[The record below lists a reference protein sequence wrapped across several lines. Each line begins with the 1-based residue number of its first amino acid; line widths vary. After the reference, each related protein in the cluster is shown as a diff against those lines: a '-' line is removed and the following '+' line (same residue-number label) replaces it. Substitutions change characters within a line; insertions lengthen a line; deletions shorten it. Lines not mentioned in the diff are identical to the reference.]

1 MNDIA
6 TVTHH
11 VNQTKTENQISD
23 SENSDNDNNNDN
35 NREEERQREEKVKNL
50 VKTKHDLFWR
60 QQELKKQLR
69 QIEHQIRKTDEDI
82 MRTCQH
88 QWIKDPNYNPAPYE
102 KPDLVCT
109 KCGIINYRW

>member
-6 TVTHH
+6 TVTHQ

-23 SENSDNDNNNDN
+23 SENSDNDNNG
-35 NREEERQREEKVKNL
+35 EEERQREEKVKNL

-69 QIEHQIRKTDEDI
+69 QIENQIRKTDEDI